1 MHLMVWKTQVV
12 EFLSEWDCIFGLYF
26 SPLVPLLLPSLPSPA
41 NDQSPLPRIPCPC
54 YCPCSSPAPRLMV
67 PCTAPTSLLCISSH
81 CTEGRYQ
88 LYIHLDMV
96 VWNLLFYVSLHQNLL
111 PAGVRNPIFN
121 KCLVDMMLEGGV
133 IDILLRPAIYFWLT
147 SIHAYWKDLVTWEES
162 TVRDKDNEH
171 ICGWS
176 RIFSCPGSSIPDLGQ
191 SLTDWVPLLNFDR
204 KSDFWDLRPFRHLI
218 RVMSRQKDRKT
229 KR

>member
-1 MHLMVWKTQVV
+1 MT
-12 EFLSEWDCIFGLYF
+12 
-26 SPLVPLLLPSLPSPA
+26 SLPCLESPA
-41 NDQSPLPRIPCPC
+41 LATAPAQNPLPT
-54 YCPCSSPAPRLMV
+54 RLMV

-96 VWNLLFYVSLHQNLL
+96 VWNLLLYVSLHQNLL

-204 KSDFWDLRPFRHLI
+204 KSDFWDLRHMI
-218 RVMSRQKDRKT
+218 RVMFDKKMKRQKRQKSKKAKRQKDKEQ
-229 KR
+229 KRD